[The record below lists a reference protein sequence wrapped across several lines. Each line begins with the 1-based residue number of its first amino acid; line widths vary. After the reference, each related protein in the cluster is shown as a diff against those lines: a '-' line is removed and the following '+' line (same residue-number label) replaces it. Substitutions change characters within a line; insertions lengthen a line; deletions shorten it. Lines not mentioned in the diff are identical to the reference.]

1 MLSQTIQHNTV
12 TLFFSFFHLDKGG
25 NGRDNARKRTKASRI
40 KCASAPGELNV
51 LKLTSVVD
59 FRFAIEAIAALSQLT
74 DREFHS
80 VANYQRLKHL
90 CARMSQFAENVAICT
105 NLRPIH

>member
-1 MLSQTIQHNTV
+1 M
-12 TLFFSFFHLDKGG
+12 
-25 NGRDNARKRTKASRI
+25 

-59 FRFAIEAIAALSQLT
+59 FRFAIQAIAALSQLT

-80 VANYQRLKHL
+80 VAIYHRVQQF
-90 CARMSQFAENVAICT
+90 CARMSQFGEKM
-105 NLRPIH
+105 